1 MSCINNPMKNKLVY
15 DVGVFDVDSDSDS
28 ISYYAWTNILTRCY
42 SNRHLS
48 RRPTY
53 ERCEVD
59 SEWHLYSNFKKW
71 FEVNYVDGYHLDKD
85 VLVQGNKVYSSESCV
100 FIPPRINTLLTDRSR
115 DRGEYPLGVSKE
127 SRRNKYKATISI
139 FGKNKHL
146 GFYATPEEAHAA
158 WKEAKKKYVSECAN
172 ESFARGEISERVRD
186 ALLNRK
192 F

>member
-1 MSCINNPMKNKLVY
+1 MKKLIYGVGIFDGIMESTTLAY
-15 DVGVFDVDSDSDS
+15 DSWHRM
-28 ISYYAWTNILTRCY
+28 IERCY
-42 SNRHLS
+42 SDS
-48 RRPTY
+48 RLIRYPSYINCTV
-53 ERCEVD
+53 CP
-59 SEWHLYSNFKKW
+59 EWLIYSNFKKW
-71 FEVNYVDGYHLDKD
+71 FEVNYIEGYHLDKD
-85 VLVQGNKVYSSESCV
+85 VLIQGSQIYSPETCT
-100 FIPPRINTLLTDRSR
+100 FLPPRINTLLTDRSR

-127 SRRNKYKATISI
+127 SKRNKYKSGISI

-146 GFYATPEEAHAA
+146 GFYNTPEEAHAA

>member
-1 MSCINNPMKNKLVY
+1 MKQKLIYGVGIFDGVNESTTIAYATWHHIMERAYCPKHANKNPSYLHC
-15 DVGVFDVDSDSDS
+15 DVDSTWHVFSVF
-28 ISYYAWTNILTRCY
+28 R
-42 SNRHLS
+42 
-48 RRPTY
+48 
-53 ERCEVD
+53 
-59 SEWHLYSNFKKW
+59 EWFLAH
-71 FEVNYVDGYHLDKD
+71 YVDGYHLDKD

-146 GFYATPEEAHAA
+146 GFYNTPEEAHVA